1 MNFKKT
7 VLCAAAAVIV
17 TVCLT
22 LSAAAQQ
29 GVINTIVGGGP
40 SNMPATDAN
49 LYTPTALA
57 FDAQGN
63 YYIAGTNNNQ
73 VFKVNPSTGTLTLV
87 AGNGISGS
95 SRDG

>member
-1 MNFKKT
+1 MNFKKSI
-7 VLCAAAAVIV
+7 LSAAAAVIV
-17 TVCLT
+17 TVCFA

-57 FDAQGN
+57 FDARSRKPRANRQAN
-63 YYIAGTNNNQ
+63 RGTHRARC
-73 VFKVNPSTGTLTLV
+73 P
-87 AGNGISGS
+87 A
-95 SRDG
+95 